1 MIERVAYLALHTS
14 PLLQPGVGTAGGM
27 NVYVNELACTMAGRG
42 IESVVFTRRTD
53 PDQPASID
61 VRDGYRVVYVD
72 AGPPKSLPISELMA
86 HVPEFGEGVVAETRN
101 SGFDL
106 VHSHY
111 WLSGWAGVLVKEAHG
126 LPLANSFHTLGR
138 VKDVTR
144 RGDEAPTSPA
154 RLRAEDA
161 VIAGSDCVIA
171 STPYEFDDLIEHYAA
186 SPERLCIS
194 QPGIDH
200 SLFTPGDR
208 SEARA
213 RIGIGDEPLLLCV
226 GRIQP
231 LKGFDVAIDILSL
244 LPETLAA
251 GSGPPM
257 LMIVGGPSGPNG
269 PAEVEHLRSRA
280 IAAGVAERVRF
291 VPAQPHGS
299 LVDYYRAADV
309 LVMPSHSES
318 FGLVAAEAQA
328 SGLPVVAARVGG
340 LPYVVGASTSGLLV
354 DDHDPRS
361 FAAAA
366 SAILDHPDFR
376 SKLSSGAVEFAAR
389 FSWTGTADRL
399 LDLYDG
405 IVASRVKTRNLL

>member
-1 MIERVAYLALHTS
+1 MIERVAYLTLHTS
-14 PLLQPGVGTAGGM
+14 PLLQPGVGNAGGM
-27 NVYVNELACTMAGRG
+27 NVYVDELACTMAGRG
-42 IESVVFTRRTD
+42 IEAVVFTRRTD
-53 PDQPASID
+53 PGQPATIN
-61 VRDGYRVVYVD
+61 VRDGYRVVHVD
-72 AGPPKSLPISELMA
+72 AGPPAPLPISELMPHIA
-86 HVPEFGEGVVAETRN
+86 EFGEGVVAETRN
-101 SGFDL
+101 AGFDV

-126 LPLANSFHTLGR
+126 MPLANSFHTLGR
-138 VKDVTR
+138 VKDVAR
-144 RGDEAPTSPA
+144 RGDEAPSSVA
-154 RLRAEDA
+154 RLRAEDG

-200 SLFTPGDR
+200 ALFTPGDR

-213 RIGIGDEPLLLCV
+213 RIGIGGEPLILCV
-226 GRIQP
+226 GRVQAH
-231 LKGFDVAIDILSL
+231 KGFDVAVEMLSH
-244 LPETLAA
+244 LPDTLAV
-251 GSGPPM
+251 GSGPPS
-257 LMIVGGPSGPNG
+257 LMIVGGPSGPDG
-269 PAEVEHLRSRA
+269 QKEVEHLQTRA
-280 IAAGVAERVRF
+280 VALGVADRVRF
-291 VPAQPHGS
+291 VPPQPHGS
-299 LVDYYRAADV
+299 LADYYRAADL
-309 LVMPSHSES
+309 LVMPSYSES

-366 SAILDHPDFR
+366 TAILDHPSFR
-376 SKLSSGAVEFAAR
+376 SNLSAGAIEFAAR
-389 FSWTGTADRL
+389 FSWDRTADRL

-405 IVASRVKTRNLL
+405 IAAL

>member
-14 PLLQPGVGTAGGM
+14 PLLQPGVGNAGGM
-27 NVYVNELACTMAGRG
+27 NVYVDELACTMAGRG
-42 IESVVFTRRTD
+42 IEAVVFTRRTD
-53 PDQPASID
+53 PDQPATID

-72 AGPPKSLPISELMA
+72 AGPPQPLPISELMA
-86 HVPEFGEGVVAETRN
+86 HVAEFGEGVVAETRN

-111 WLSGWAGVLVKEAHG
+111 WLSGWAGVLIKEAHG

-138 VKDVTR
+138 VKDVAR
-144 RGDEAPTSPA
+144 RSDEAPSSVA
-154 RLRAEDA
+154 RLRAEDG

-208 SEARA
+208 SQARA
-213 RIGIGDEPLLLCV
+213 RIGIGDEPLILCV
-226 GRIQP
+226 GRIQAH
-231 LKGFDVAIDILSL
+231 KGFDVAIDMLSL

-251 GSGPPM
+251 GSGRPV
-257 LMIVGGPSGPNG
+257 LMIVGGPSGSGG
-269 PAEVEHLRSRA
+269 PAEAEYLRSRA
-280 IAAGVAERVRF
+280 VAMGVAERVRF
-291 VPAQPHGS
+291 VPPQPHGS
-299 LVDYYRAADV
+299 LVDYYRAADL

-354 DDHDPRS
+354 DDHDPHS

-366 SAILDHPDFR
+366 RAILDHPGFR
-376 SKLSSGAVEFAAR
+376 SDLSIGAVEFAAR
-389 FSWTGTADRL
+389 FSWDGTADRL
-399 LDLYDG
+399 LDLYGG
-405 IVASRVKTRNLL
+405 IVSSHASARNLL

>member
-1 MIERVAYLALHTS
+1 VIERVAYLALHTS
-14 PLLQPGVGTAGGM
+14 PLLQPGVGNAGGM
-27 NVYVNELACTMAGRG
+27 NVYVDELACTMAGRG
-42 IESVVFTRRTD
+42 IEADVFTRRTD
-53 PDQPASID
+53 PDQPDVIE
-61 VRDGYRVVYVD
+61 VRDGYRVIHLD
-72 AGPPKSLPISELMA
+72 AGPPRPLPISELMT
-86 HVPEFGEGVVAETRN
+86 HVAEFGEGVVANTRN
-101 SGFDL
+101 SEFDV

-138 VKDVTR
+138 VKDVAR
-144 RGDEAPTSPA
+144 RRDEAPSSIA
-154 RLRAEDA
+154 RLRAEDG

-208 SEARA
+208 SEARE
-213 RIGIGDEPLLLCV
+213 RIGVGDEPLLLCV
-226 GRIQP
+226 GRIQAH
-231 LKGFDVAIDILSL
+231 KGFDVAIDMLSL
-244 LPETLAA
+244 LPETLAV
-251 GSGPPM
+251 GSGAPT

-269 PAEVEHLRSRA
+269 EKEVEGLRSRA
-280 IAAGVAERVRF
+280 VVMGVADRVRF
-291 VPAQPHGS
+291 VSPQPHGS
-299 LVDYYRAADV
+299 IVDYYRAADV
-309 LVMPSHSES
+309 LVMPSRSES

-340 LPYVVGASTSGLLV
+340 LPYVVDASTSGLLV
-354 DDHDPRS
+354 NDHDPHS

-366 SAILDHPDFR
+366 TAILDHPMFR
-376 SKLSSGAVEFAAR
+376 SNLSAGAVEFAAR
-389 FSWTGTADRL
+389 FSWDGTADRL

-405 IVASRVKTRNLL
+405 IVRSTW

>member
-14 PLLQPGVGTAGGM
+14 PLLQPGVGNAGGM
-27 NVYVNELACTMAGRG
+27 NVYVDELACTMAGRG
-42 IESVVFTRRTD
+42 VESVVFTRRTD
-53 PDQPASID
+53 PDQPATID

-72 AGPPKSLPISELMA
+72 AGPPQPLPISDLMA
-86 HVPEFGEGVVAETRN
+86 HVAEFGEGVVAETRN

-138 VKDVTR
+138 VKDVAR
-144 RGDEAPTSPA
+144 RGDEAPSSVA
-154 RLRAEDA
+154 RLRAEDG

-194 QPGIDH
+194 QPGVDH

-208 SEARA
+208 SEARSK
-213 RIGIGDEPLLLCV
+213 IGIGDEPLILCV
-226 GRIQP
+226 GRIQAH
-231 LKGFDVAIDILSL
+231 KGFDVAIDMLSL

-251 GSGPPM
+251 GSGRPV
-257 LMIVGGPSGPNG
+257 LMIVGGPSGPGG

-280 IAAGVAERVRF
+280 VAMGVADRVRF
-291 VPAQPHGS
+291 VPPQPHGS
-299 LVDYYRAADV
+299 LVDYYRAADL

-354 DDHDPRS
+354 DDHDPHS

-366 SAILDHPDFR
+366 RAILDHPGFR
-376 SKLSSGAVEFAAR
+376 SNLSTGAIEFAAR
-389 FSWTGTADRL
+389 FSWDGTADRL
-399 LDLYDG
+399 LDLYGG
-405 IVASRVKTRNLL
+405 IVGSRASARNLL

>member
-1 MIERVAYLALHTS
+1 VIERVAYLALHTS
-14 PLLQPGVGTAGGM
+14 PLLQPGVGDAGGM

-42 IESVVFTRRTD
+42 IEAVVFTRRTD
-53 PDQPASID
+53 PDQPAVIE
-61 VRDGYRVVYVD
+61 VRDGYRVVHVD
-72 AGPPKSLPISELMA
+72 AGPPGPLPISDLMT
-86 HVPEFGEGVVAETRN
+86 HVAEFGEGVVAATRN
-101 SGFDL
+101 AGFDL

-138 VKDVTR
+138 VKDVAR
-144 RGDEAPTSPA
+144 RRDEAPSSIA
-154 RLRAEDA
+154 RLRAEDG

-186 SPERLCIS
+186 SPERLCVS

-208 SEARA
+208 GEARL
-213 RIGIGDEPLLLCV
+213 RIGVGDEPLILCV
-226 GRIQP
+226 GRVQAH
-231 LKGFDVAIDILSL
+231 KGFDVAIDMVSL

-251 GSGPPM
+251 GSGAPL
-257 LMIVGGPSGPNG
+257 LMIVGGPSGPDG
-269 PAEVEHLRSRA
+269 QAEIERLRTRA
-280 IAAGVAERVRF
+280 AVLGITERVRF
-291 VPAQPHGS
+291 IPPQPHGS
-299 LVDYYRAADV
+299 LVDYYRAADL

-340 LPYVVGASTSGLLV
+340 LPYVISASTSGLLV

-366 SAILDHPDFR
+366 TAILDHPAFR
-376 SKLSSGAVEFAAR
+376 STLSSGAIEFAAR
-389 FSWTGTADRL
+389 FSWDGTADRL

-405 IVASRVKTRNLL
+405 IVTHPAGARNFS

>member
-14 PLLQPGVGTAGGM
+14 PLLQPGVGSAGGM
-27 NVYVNELACTMAGRG
+27 NVYVDELACTMAGRG

-53 PDQPASID
+53 PDQPAVVDS
-61 VRDGYRVVYVD
+61 RDGYRVVHVD
-72 AGPPKSLPISELMA
+72 AGPAKPLPISELMP
-86 HVPEFGEGVVAETRN
+86 HVAEFGEGVVGATRN
-101 SGFDL
+101 AGFDL

-138 VKDVTR
+138 VKDVAR
-144 RGDEAPTSPA
+144 RSDEAPSSIA
-154 RLRAEDA
+154 RLRAEDG

-200 SLFTPGDR
+200 ALFTPGDR

-213 RIGIGDEPLLLCV
+213 ILGIGDEPLILCV
-226 GRIQP
+226 GRVQAH
-231 LKGFDVAIDILSL
+231 KGFDVAIDTLSL
-244 LPETLAA
+244 LPETLSV
-251 GSGPPM
+251 GSGPPL
-257 LMIVGGPSGPNG
+257 LMIVGGPSGPEG
-269 PAEVEHLRSRA
+269 HTELEHLRTRA
-280 IAAGVAERVRF
+280 AAIGVAERVLF
-291 VPAQPHGS
+291 VPPQPHDT
-299 LVDYYRAADV
+299 LVDYYRAAD
-309 LVMPSHSES
+309 LLIMPSYSES

-340 LPYVVGASTSGLLV
+340 LPYVVGSSKSGLLV
-354 DDHDPRS
+354 DGHDPHS

-366 SAILDHPDFR
+366 TAILDHPGFR
-376 SKLSSGAVEFAAR
+376 SNLSDGAIEFAAR
-389 FSWTGTADRL
+389 FSWDGTADRL

-405 IVASRVKTRNLL
+405 IAKS